1 MQLHLLLI
9 CLAAISWGTT
19 GTSLV
24 LLNRVTD
31 VHPMVVGFWRMALS
45 APLLLLW
52 AGKTLQPGQLTVQ
65 QWRLLLSM
73 GACIASYQV
82 CYFCAV
88 PFAGVAV
95 TALVAIC
102 SSPVLIALMAAL
114 LLGERLTKW
123 VYLSLGLGVAGTA
136 LLVLGPGEVAT
147 SPLFLVG
154 VLLAFGAALSYA
166 GYAVIAKVAVAEV
179 APVAIAAYGF
189 TTAALLLTPTLLLQ
203 PPWPDFALALPWLL
217 YLGLVTTGVAYG
229 IYMIGIRTTPATIA
243 GIAVLLEP
251 LTATLIGVG
260 IFKES
265 IGIVGVLG
273 AILLLSAIALLVIAP
288 NAKPDSH
295 A

>member
-1 MQLHLLLI
+1 MQFSLLLI

-24 LLNRVTD
+24 LLNRTAD
-31 VHPMVVGFWRMALS
+31 IHPMLVGFCRMSLS
-45 APLLLLW
+45 SPLLLLW
-52 AGKTLQPGQLTVQ
+52 AGKTLRPGQLSVR
-65 QWRLLLSM
+65 QWQLLLGM

-88 PFAGVAV
+88 PLAGVAV

-114 LLGERLTKW
+114 LLGERLTRW

-136 LLVLGPGEVAT
+136 LLVLGPGAVTAST
-147 SPLFLVG
+147 GFLWG

-166 GYAVIAKVAVAEV
+166 GYAVIAKVALGGIS
-179 APVAIAAYGF
+179 PVAIAAYGF
-189 TTAALLLTPTLLLQ
+189 TTAALLLTPILGLQ
-203 PPWPDFALALPWLL
+203 PAWPNFVPALPWLL
-217 YLGLVTTGVAYG
+217 YLGLVTTGIAYG
-229 IYMIGIRTTPATIA
+229 IYMLGIRHTSATVA

-260 IFKES
+260 LFKEA
-265 IGIVGVLG
+265 IGGVGWLGGGLLLG
-273 AILLLSAIALLVIAP
+273 AIAILVI
-288 NAKPDSH
+288 H
-295 A
+295 QQRE

>member
-1 MQLHLLLI
+1 MQPMQLSLLLI

-24 LLNRVTD
+24 LLSRMAEI
-31 VHPMVVGFWRMALS
+31 HPMVVGFWRMALA

-52 AGKTLQPGQLTVQ
+52 AGKTLRPRQLTAK
-65 QWRLLLSM
+65 QWRLLLGL

-88 PFAGVAV
+88 PWAGVAV

-102 SSPVLIALMAAL
+102 SSPVLIALMAAVV
-114 LLGERLTKW
+114 LGERLTLW
-123 VYLSLGLGVAGTA
+123 VYLALGLGVAGTA
-136 LLVLGPGEVAT
+136 LLVLGPGAVAT

-166 GYAVIAKVAVAEV
+166 GYAVIAKVAVAEL

-189 TTAALLLTPTLLLQ
+189 TTAAVLLLPTLFLQ
-203 PPWPDFALALPWLL
+203 PAWSDFTLALPWLL

-229 IYMIGIRTTPATIA
+229 IYMIGIRSTPATVA

-260 IFKES
+260 LFKEA
-265 IGIVGVLG
+265 IGLVGLLG
-273 AILLLSAIALLVIAP
+273 AGLLLSAIALLTLSPRAQ
-288 NAKPDSH
+288 
-295 A
+295 

>member
-1 MQLHLLLI
+1 MQFSLLLI

-24 LLNRVTD
+24 LLSRVAD
-31 VHPMVVGFWRMALS
+31 VHPMVVGFWRMALAS
-45 APLLLLW
+45 PLLLLW
-52 AGKTLQPGQLTVQ
+52 AGKTLQPRRLSVR
-65 QWRLLLSM
+65 QWWLLLGM

-102 SSPVLIALMAAL
+102 SSPVLIAVMAAL
-114 LLGERLTKW
+114 FVGERLTQW

-136 LLVLGPGEVAT
+136 LLVLGPGTVTT
-147 SPLFLVG
+147 SSMFLVG
-154 VLLAFGAALSYA
+154 VLLALGAALSYA
-166 GYAVIAKVAVAEV
+166 GYAVIAKVAVAGM

-189 TTAALLLTPTLLLQ
+189 TTAALLLLPTLYLQ
-203 PPWPDFALALPWLL
+203 PTWPDFTLAFPWLL
-217 YLGLVTTGVAYG
+217 YLGLVTTGIAYG
-229 IYMIGIRTTPATIA
+229 IYMIGIRTTPATVA

-260 IFKES
+260 VFQES
-265 IGIVGVLG
+265 IGGVGLFG
-273 AILLLSAIALLVIAP
+273 AGLLLSAIAILVL
-288 NAKPDSH
+288 KPRPV
-295 A
+295 